1 MQNNSNPTSH
11 LIKGIS
17 RDLQKLLRSVS
28 KIVTSMFKNGTG
40 GCAGWSVSPGFPGC
54 GGLFGV
60 FPSIFVSYPKDLA
73 SEALSISSSSHQ
85 YIDFV
90 SIIFPQ
96 TS

>member
-1 MQNNSNPTSH
+1 MTS
-11 LIKGIS
+11 I
-17 RDLQKLLRSVS
+17 
-28 KIVTSMFKNGTG
+28 FKNGTG
-40 GCAGWSVSPGFPGC
+40 SCAGWSVSPAFTGC

-96 TS
+96 TF